1 MTTRVWFALVDS
13 NYLPILAT
21 TICSRRNSHS
31 KRQSDKSLRISCL
44 LQHEINLSRKR
55 QDAVYPNKLRFQS
68 FAFSSSPN
76 QTKTSSIDACCLT
89 IARRITTF
97 ACFPK
102 SKAFVTCRANVAIR
116 SRSTQPRRQK
126 LSQMNS
132 KCNFF
137 SIILLLLCASLA
149 SASDQRSL
157 RDQVF
162 ALQGEYVGRYVVDG
176 DVRYAGLQ
184 VVADGLGSFDAW
196 LLDGGLPG
204 AGWNGEGRV
213 KFSGG
218 GIRHIILSSSESSLQ
233 IKHFKQYPQLGFCIY
248 LDGYRIGNL
257 TKVQRGS
264 PTMHLTPPSNAI
276 VLFNGIDEPRL
287 KDAKVNPNG
296 TLGIGAET
304 IDTIQNARIHVEFK
318 TPFDPEKSGQ
328 SRGNSGVY
336 IQRRYEVQILDSFGL
351 DLEPNRC
358 GGLYRQKSADINMA
372 YPPESWQTYDIYF
385 YAAKFDATGKRINKA
400 RITVMQNGVIIHNNY
415 ELVNKT
421 GAGRKET
428 PEPGPIWFQ
437 NHGDPVEFRNLWMVP
452 LGDNEVL
459 PSDAGLGFFN
469 NTVVTDTRT
478 GVSMADQP
486 IAMIP
491 STSYS
496 SQPSAISSPRWTPI
510 RRTPLRSIFRR
521 R

>member
-1 MTTRVWFALVDS
+1 MNR
-13 NYLPILAT
+13 
-21 TICSRRNSHS
+21 
-31 KRQSDKSLRISCL
+31 KRHFDKSHGCNCNLRHQTDL
-44 LQHEINLSRKR
+44 LINKCGDEL
-55 QDAVYPNKLRFQS
+55 PNKLRFHS
-68 FAFSSSPN
+68 FAFSTFPN
-76 QTKTSSIDACCLT
+76 QTETTAVIAAVQRLHNRSRLSLAFPHQGICHKTSKCRYQKPFDAT
-89 IARRITTF
+89 
-97 ACFPK
+97 
-102 SKAFVTCRANVAIR
+102 
-116 SRSTQPRRQK
+116 STRK

-137 SIILLLLCASLA
+137 SVLLILLGSSLA
-149 SASDQRSL
+149 SASDQLSL

-162 ALQGEYVGRYVVDG
+162 TLQGEYVGRYVVDG
-176 DVRYAGLQ
+176 QSRYAGLQ

-196 LLDGGLPG
+196 LLEGGLPG
-204 AGWNGEGRV
+204 AGWDGQGRT
-213 KFSGG
+213 KFSGN
-218 GIRHIILSSSESSLQ
+218 GIRHTILSSPDSSLQ
-233 IKHFKQYPQLGFCIY
+233 IKRFEQYPQLGFCIY
-248 LDGYRIGNL
+248 LNKYRIGTL
-257 TKVQRGS
+257 KKVQRGS

-276 VLFNGIDEPRL
+276 VLFNGRDEPRL
-287 KDAKVNPNG
+287 KDAQINPNG

-304 IDTIQNARIHVEFK
+304 IDTIRNARIHVEFK

-385 YAAKFDATGKRINKA
+385 YAAQFDATGKRIKKA

-437 NHGDPVEFRNLWMVP
+437 NHGDPVQFRNLWMVP

-459 PSDAGLGFFN
+459 QKDEGLGFFHN
-469 NTVVTDTRT
+469 ADMVSSKTGDSVT
-478 GVSMADQP
+478 AQP
-486 IAMIP
+486 IATNP

-496 SQPSAISSPRWTPI
+496 TSSSAASSPRWTPI
-510 RRTPLRSIFRR
+510 RPTPLRFIFRR